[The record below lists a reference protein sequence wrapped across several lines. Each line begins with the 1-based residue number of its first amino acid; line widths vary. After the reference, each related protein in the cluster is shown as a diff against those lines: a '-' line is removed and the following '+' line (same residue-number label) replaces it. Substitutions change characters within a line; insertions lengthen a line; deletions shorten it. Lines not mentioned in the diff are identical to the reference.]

1 MGMREKELSTQV
13 FFIRHGKTDFPLDRI
28 YCDDREDPPLSAEG
42 ERQVAATAKLLSSLD
57 LAAVYTSPT
66 RRTATTAQAIAAGRA
81 LTPVS
86 VPALRERHFGIWEG
100 LYFHEIER
108 DFPDAY
114 GRWKRDNAGFK
125 PEGGESVHDL
135 LLRLN
140 SWMDGIISQHAG
152 RRVAIVSH
160 VGPIRTAV
168 AAAIGLPIEHYRRLN
183 IDYASVSQVNYGR
196 KQNNLISL
204 NLFGGSAQSGRLADG

>member
-1 MGMREKELSTQV
+1 MREKERSTQIL
-13 FFIRHGKTDFPLDRI
+13 FIRHGKTDFPLDRI

-42 ERQVAATAKLLSSLD
+42 ERQVAVTAKLLSTVG
-57 LAAVYTSPT
+57 LAAIYTSPT
-66 RRTATTAQAIAAGRA
+66 CRTSATAHALAAGHG
-81 LTPVS
+81 LTPVP

-114 GRWKRDNAGFK
+114 ARWKRDHAGFK

-135 LLRLN
+135 LQRLSAWLN
-140 SWMDGIISQHAG
+140 GIISTHAG
-152 RRVAIVSH
+152 RLIAVVSH
-160 VGPIRTAV
+160 VGPIRAAV

-183 IDYASVSQVNYGR
+183 IDYASVSQVHYGR
-196 KQNNLISL
+196 KQNNLITL
-204 NLFGGSAQSGRLADG
+204 NLSGSSARAVRLADG

>member
-13 FFIRHGKTDFPLDRI
+13 LFIRHGKTDFPLDRI

-42 ERQVAATAKLLSSLD
+42 ERQVAATAKLLSGLG
-57 LAAVYTSPT
+57 LAAVYTSPAQ
-66 RRTATTAQAIAAGRA
+66 RTSDTAQVIAAGRA
-81 LTPVS
+81 LIPVPVS
-86 VPALRERHFGIWEG
+86 ALRERHFGAWEG
-100 LYFHEIER
+100 LYFHEVER

-114 GRWKRDNAGFK
+114 GRWKRDHAGFR

-135 LLRLN
+135 LCRLN
-140 SWMDGIISQHAG
+140 SWMGEILSQHAG
-152 RRVAIVSH
+152 QRVAIVSH

-168 AAAIGLPIEHYRRLN
+168 AAAIGLPVKHYRRLN
-183 IDYASVSQVNYGR
+183 IDYASVTQVNYGR

-204 NLFGGSAQSGRLADG
+204 NLSAGQAQPVRLADG